1 MLQSLPYTKK
11 QLLSHFVA
19 RLSTPFLTYS
29 FQASLMRLL
38 KKRIMQSAEVKN
50 CASIIAIH
58 KKATLVSF
66 CVPLNDNVFNL
77 RCIFQKSEKM
87 CHILLFCALWFA
99 QIRSFAKSLFLRFN
113 FGKDC
118 VATMVQYNER
128 FCSHFW
134 KKDWFKFFHKQNG
147 RLFLRKSL
155 ASDVLSFF
163 CADLF
168 SYLRN
173 IILWHRTWKKIL
185 GSEASN
191 RCMKLRFLKSM
202 FEKLNSHRRH

>member
-1 MLQSLPYTKK
+1 
-11 QLLSHFVA
+11 
-19 RLSTPFLTYS
+19 
-29 FQASLMRLL
+29 MRLL
-38 KKRIMQSAEVKN
+38 KNRIMHSAEVKN

-66 CVPLNDNVFNL
+66 CAPLHYNVFNL

-155 ASDVLSFF
+155 ASDVRSFF
-163 CADLF
+163 CADL
-168 SYLRN
+168 LR
-173 IILWHRTWKKIL
+173 
-185 GSEASN
+185 A
-191 RCMKLRFLKSM
+191 
-202 FEKLNSHRRH
+202 